1 MAELPFDNFKLKL
14 PKSISKGQNV
24 FNLLTRLTHHVSSI
38 QDFDSLPIP
47 FLCIGTDIETGE
59 PYVFENG
66 SLARAITAS
75 AALPSLFKP
84 IEINGKLYTD
94 GGVVNN
100 YPINEVKNKGVDIII
115 GVNVQYD
122 LASKDELDSLGD
134 LMLQINNYRSN
145 VEMRSKK
152 RLADIYI
159 KPNINEFSVLS
170 FNDGLSIINSGELA
184 AKTSFGLNNL
194 VKIIP
199 QMSYKNKGRVIL
211 F

>member
-1 MAELPFDNFKLKL
+1 M
-14 PKSISKGQNV
+14 
-24 FNLLTRLTHHVSSI
+24 
-38 QDFDSLPIP
+38 
-47 FLCIGTDIETGE
+47 
-59 PYVFENG
+59 
-66 SLARAITAS
+66 
-75 AALPSLFKP
+75 
-84 IEINGKLYTD
+84 GKLYTD

-159 KPNINEFSVLS
+159 KPKINEFSVFS

-184 AKTSFGLNNL
+184 AKTALGLNDLSQNNTSNEL
-194 VKIIP
+194 IKIKVSDSILINNVIVKGNQKYSLNYVLGKLKFKENTITSFEDWIKEL
-199 QMSYKNKGRVIL
+199 MY
-211 F
+211 

>member
-1 MAELPFDNFKLKL
+1 MIHFQFL
-14 PKSISKGQNV
+14 
-24 FNLLTRLTHHVSSI
+24 
-38 QDFDSLPIP
+38 

-100 YPINEVKNKGVDIII
+100 YPIHEVKNKGVDIII

-159 KPNINEFSVLS
+159 KPNINEFSVFS

-184 AKTSFGLNNL
+184 AKTALGLNDLSQNNISSKDI
-194 VKIIP
+194 KIKV
-199 QMSYKNKGRVIL
+199 MIL